1 MRWIGRLSFR
11 TFAIL
16 IGMLASPVRRLPV
29 AAVLTVALLAGPGRM
44 ALVGAQSRTAEEA
57 IAQAVD
63 ETTRAM
69 SPEQRVG
76 QLFLVSFDGASAGD
90 GTGIAALVDDQAVGG
105 VVLDPARDNFTN
117 TPDAP
122 AQVARLANELQA
134 RAARRGAP
142 HVPLFIALPQLGDAF
157 PDSPLY
163 GGMTPLPSL
172 MALGATWSVDH
183 AEIIGARL
191 GGELAAAGINLL
203 LAPSVDVIAVPRS
216 TTSGDLGVRAF
227 GGSPAWV
234 GQMARAYIAGV
245 HRGSEGRV
253 ATVAGS
259 FPGIGGAD
267 RSPADEFAVVEGA
280 FEQLAAVEL
289 PPFVAITRPDGDGAT
304 DAIVTS
310 HVRYRNIQQQAD
322 RPFSLDSGGLR
333 YLLGQISELGA
344 WRQPLDA
351 PRAVGGVF
359 VSAGL
364 GQAVVRRYID
374 PEQVEFSPRRLVRE
388 ALLAG
393 NDVLVVTSFGPP
405 GQVTDDR
412 ANIADAMDW
421 LVGEYRADDAVR
433 SRVDDAVR
441 RILALKYRRFG
452 GLPAEPLAV
461 DADGAVGKTGLGGDE
476 VAAVAR
482 DALTL
487 ISPADGAA
495 VRSPQPGD
503 QILFVVDARPVRECA
518 TCAARPSPDPEQ
530 VLGIVRRAYGPEGT
544 GTARLRR
551 NEDVAAITFR
561 DLKLWLQATG
571 NVRAEDTT
579 ALLER
584 APDDAPAREVAER
597 IEAADWLVFAMRDV
611 RPSEAPAS
619 DALRLFLKSEAA
631 QAEGRRL
638 VAFALGAPYHLDTT
652 EIANLSAYYAVYART
667 APFLETAVRAL
678 FGDVSPHSASPVSVP
693 GISYDLADRL
703 EPALDQRVSL
713 EAVGW
718 DGEQPIDLGGTFR
731 MRTSPIHDT
740 NGNVIA
746 DGTRITFRRY
756 DRVDDVY
763 LADVTA
769 HTLAGRAL
777 VTLRA
782 ERPGEIEVTVARD
795 NTLLSEPRVVR
806 IVGDPSAVGG
816 TPPGETDGPSA
827 LLRPRV
833 AVDWGILF
841 LSLSLVLLA
850 GVLVYG
856 ADAEA
861 ARSPTRLVR
870 LFLISV
876 AWGLAGYLLV
886 AAGGIQL
893 GALPLGA
900 DLWPA
905 GWNVAYQAPIASFV
919 FGLLPVIPTL
929 GRAVRRSRW

>member
-1 MRWIGRLSFR
+1 M
-11 TFAIL
+11 T
-16 IGMLASPVRRLPV
+16 ASPAFRRV
-29 AAVLTVALLAGPGRM
+29 CAATAVLAVAFLGGGSETE
-44 ALVGAQSRTAEEA
+44 VGAQSPSADEA
-57 IAQAVD
+57 IARAVD
-63 ETTRAM
+63 EAARAM

-76 QLFLVSFDGASAGD
+76 QLFLVSFDGSDAGD
-90 GTGIAALVDDQAVGG
+90 GTAVAALIDEQAVGG

-117 TPDAP
+117 APDAP
-122 AQVARLANELQA
+122 VQVARLANALQS

-142 HVPLFIALPQLGDAF
+142 HVPLFIALPQVGDAF

-163 GGMTPLPSL
+163 GGMTPLPSP
-172 MALGATWSVDH
+172 MALGATWRVDH
-183 AEIIGARL
+183 AEIVGARL
-191 GGELAAAGINLL
+191 GVELAAVGVNLL
-203 LAPSVDVIAVPRS
+203 LAPNVDVIAVPRS
-216 TTSGDLGVRAF
+216 STSGDLGVRAF

-253 ATVAGS
+253 ATAAGS
-259 FPGIGGAD
+259 FPGTGAAD
-267 RSPADEFAVVEGA
+267 RSPSDEFAVVEGA

-289 PPFVAITRPDGDGAT
+289 PPFVAIARKDGDGTT

-333 YLLGQISELGA
+333 YLLGQLPELDA
-344 WRQPLDA
+344 WRHPAADSG
-351 PRAVGGVF
+351 AVGGVF
-359 VSAGL
+359 VSPGL

-374 PEQVEFSPRRLVRE
+374 PEQAVFSPRRLVRE

-393 NDVLVVTSFGPP
+393 NDVLVVTGFGPP

-412 ANIADAMDW
+412 ANIADAVGW
-421 LVGEYRADDAVR
+421 LVGEYHADEAVR
-433 SRVDDAVR
+433 SRVDDAAR
-441 RILALKYRRFG
+441 RILALKYRLYG
-452 GLPAEPLAV
+452 GLPAEPVTV
-461 DADGAVGKTGLGGDE
+461 DAEGAVGQTGLGGDE

-482 DALTL
+482 DAVTL

-503 QILFVVDARPVRECA
+503 QILFVVDARPIRECA
-518 TCAARPSPDPEQ
+518 TCDVRLSPDPEQ
-530 VLGIVRRAYGPEGT
+530 VLGIVRRAYGPEGS

-571 NVRAEDTT
+571 SVRAEDTT
-579 ALLER
+579 ALVER
-584 APDDAPAREVAER
+584 TADDTPAAAIAER
-597 IEAADWLVFAMRDV
+597 IAAADWLVFAMRDV
-611 RPSEAPAS
+611 RPADAPAS
-619 DALRLFLKSEAA
+619 DALRLFLKAEVS

-652 EIANLSAYYAVYART
+652 EIANLSAYHAVYART
-667 APFLETAVRAL
+667 APFIETMVRTL
-678 FGDVSPHSASPVSVP
+678 FGDVSPHAASPVSVP
-693 GISYDLADRL
+693 GISYDLTDRL

-718 DGEQPIDLGGTFR
+718 DGERPIELGGTFR

-740 NGNVIA
+740 NGNIIA
-746 DGTRITFRRY
+746 DGTGITFRRY

-769 HTLAGRAL
+769 HTLAGRAM

-806 IVGDPSAVGG
+806 IVGDLGAVGS
-816 TPPGETDGPSA
+816 TPPGDTDGPSA

-886 AAGGIQL
+886 AAGGVQL

-900 DLWPA
+900 DLWPN

-919 FGLLPVIPTL
+919 FGLLPVVPTL
-929 GRAVRRSRW
+929 GRALRRGRP